1 MTGKQNAVMWL
12 GLLLIAVRLFTTD
25 QWSSLWS
32 AVDTGSSSSSS
43 GSSDGGVIG
52 LGNPAGTTTLPPA
65 KKGAPTITTP
75 TTFPMAV
82 QKSTGLWLVRQTPFL
97 R

>member
-12 GLLLIAVRLFTTD
+12 GLLLVALRLFTTD

-32 AVDTGSSSSSS
+32 TVKTGSSSSSS
-43 GSSDGGVIG
+43 SSDGGVIG
-52 LGNPAGTTTLPPA
+52 LGNPDGTTTLPPD
-65 KKGAPTITTP
+65 KKGAPTVTLP

-82 QKSTGLWLVRQTPFL
+82 VKSTG
-97 R
+97 